1 MCEIYTSTTAQRY
14 ESTTRSVRLQGYVTS
29 IRLENEFWGI
39 LDTLA
44 DEQGMTAPQFIS
56 ELYDEVVDKQGE
68 VRNHT
73 SMLRV
78 VCAVYLERL
87 SQGSHGQR
95 ESSAVCDEVRA

>member
-1 MCEIYTSTTAQRY
+1 MCEIYTSTAAQRY
-14 ESTTRSVRLQGYVTS
+14 ECTTRSVRLQGYVTS

-56 ELYDEVVDKQGE
+56 ELYDEVVDKQGA
-68 VRNHT
+68 VKNHT

-87 SQGSHGQR
+87 SEGRQAQPERSV
-95 ESSAVCDEVRA
+95 ADDEVCA